1 MAGIPYELIRLERS
15 AEVARAKLAGLKGEE
30 FEAQRQV
37 WRAVD
42 DAFHV
47 AVAQYAAQRD
57 VVMSREDI
65 EQEVRNAARRADG
78 DPAVE

>member
-1 MAGIPYELIRLERS
+1 M
-15 AEVARAKLAGLKGEE
+15 
-30 FEAQRQV
+30 